1 MPGMVKVAS
10 SYSCGSCG
18 RQQDPSTAAPP
29 RRSASL
35 RLPGPFFLRHDTSI
49 LEVDTTRAKGMGAG
63 ASTPRKARPDGDAD
77 DETAVRAILGELDGC
92 GVPQMGIAAESLRLA
107 VASDGP
113 MRNQVRS
120 HLGARRCAAGLDFLI
135 AVDDYKHTRG
145 PDDDAVRDRAKE
157 VHERFIS
164 IDAPAEVTLPRRVR
178 DAVAHKISSGVVGDD
193 IFAAAAAYVS
203 KALARDALGD
213 FVSAHRDDSLLLA
226 SL

>member
-1 MPGMVKVAS
+1 
-10 SYSCGSCG
+10 
-18 RQQDPSTAAPP
+18 
-29 RRSASL
+29 
-35 RLPGPFFLRHDTSI
+35 
-49 LEVDTTRAKGMGAG
+49 MGAG
-63 ASTPRKARPDGDAD
+63 ASTPRKAQRDGDMD
-77 DETAVRAILGELDGC
+77 DENAVRAILAELGGC

-135 AVDDYKHTRG
+135 AVDDYKHTRW

-157 VHERFIS
+157 VHARFIS

-193 IFAAAAAYVS
+193 VFAAAAAYVS

-213 FVSAHRDDSLLLA
+213 FVSAHRDDCLLLA

>member
-1 MPGMVKVAS
+1 M
-10 SYSCGSCG
+10 
-18 RQQDPSTAAPP
+18 
-29 RRSASL
+29 

-49 LEVDTTRAKGMGAG
+49 LEVDTTSAKTMGAG
-63 ASTPRKARPDGDAD
+63 ASTPRKAQPDGDGE
-77 DETAVRAILGELDGC
+77 DETAVRAILAELGGC

-113 MRNQVRS
+113 MRNQVRAY
-120 HLGARRCAAGLDFLI
+120 LEARRCAAGLDFLV

-145 PDDDAVRDRAKE
+145 PDADAVRDRAKE
-157 VHERFIS
+157 VHARFVAS
-164 IDAPAEVTLPRRVR
+164 GSSAEVTLPRRVR

-193 IFAAAAAYVS
+193 VFAAAAAYVA
-203 KALARDALGD
+203 KALARDALCD

>member
-1 MPGMVKVAS
+1 M
-10 SYSCGSCG
+10 
-18 RQQDPSTAAPP
+18 
-29 RRSASL
+29 

-77 DETAVRAILGELDGC
+77 DETAVRAILGELGGC

-120 HLGARRCAAGLDFLI
+120 HLEARRCAAGLDFLV

-145 PDDDAVRDRAKE
+145 PDADAVRDRAKE
-157 VHERFIS
+157 VHARFVAS
-164 IDAPAEVTLPRRVR
+164 GSSAEVTLPRRVR
-178 DAVAHKISSGVVGDD
+178 DAVAHKLSSGEVGNDV
-193 IFAAAAAYVS
+193 FAAAAAYVS

-213 FVSAHRDDSLLLA
+213 FVAAHRDDSLLLA

>member
-1 MPGMVKVAS
+1 
-10 SYSCGSCG
+10 
-18 RQQDPSTAAPP
+18 
-29 RRSASL
+29 
-35 RLPGPFFLRHDTSI
+35 
-49 LEVDTTRAKGMGAG
+49 MGAG
-63 ASTPRKARPDGDAD
+63 ASTPRKAQPDGDED
-77 DETAVRAILGELDGC
+77 DETAVRAILAELGGC

-120 HLGARRCAAGLDFLI
+120 HLEARRCAAGLDFLI

-157 VHERFIS
+157 VHERFVS
-164 IDAPAEVTLPRRVR
+164 MNAPAEVTLPRRVR
-178 DAVAHKISSGVVGDD
+178 DAVAHKISSGTVDNDV
-193 IFAAAAAYVS
+193 FAAAAAYVA

-213 FVSAHRDDSLLLA
+213 FVAANRDDSLLLA

>member
-1 MPGMVKVAS
+1 
-10 SYSCGSCG
+10 
-18 RQQDPSTAAPP
+18 
-29 RRSASL
+29 
-35 RLPGPFFLRHDTSI
+35 
-49 LEVDTTRAKGMGAG
+49 MGAG
-63 ASTPRKARPDGDAD
+63 ASTPRKAQPDGGD
-77 DETAVRAILGELDGC
+77 DEVTAVRAILGELGGC
-92 GVPQMGIAAESLRLA
+92 GVPQVGMASEALRLA

-120 HLGARRCAAGLDFLI
+120 HLEARRCAAGLDFLI

-193 IFAAAAAYVS
+193 VFAAAAAYVA

-213 FVSAHRDDSLLLA
+213 FVAAYRDDSLLLA

>member
-1 MPGMVKVAS
+1 
-10 SYSCGSCG
+10 
-18 RQQDPSTAAPP
+18 
-29 RRSASL
+29 
-35 RLPGPFFLRHDTSI
+35 
-49 LEVDTTRAKGMGAG
+49 MGAG
-63 ASTPRKARPDGDAD
+63 ASTPRKAQRDGDMD
-77 DETAVRAILGELDGC
+77 DENAVRAILAELGGC

-120 HLGARRCAAGLDFLI
+120 HLEARRCAAGLDFLI

-178 DAVAHKISSGVVGDD
+178 DAVAHKISSGTVDNDV
-193 IFAAAAAYVS
+193 FAAAAAYVS
-203 KALARDALGD
+203 KALARDALCD
-213 FVSAHRDDSLLLA
+213 FVAKHRDDSLLLA